1 MYAILL
7 QFITP
12 GSFADINL
20 MPSCV
25 YNGKIYFY
33 KGVGMPRRAL
43 FQELTLTAETFIPRL
58 CPNLKEGTATYRK
71 AILQNPLS
79 ENIPVCIDQLQLT
92 YRGNQFYVKDTDGDE
107 LPVRLEEEKRMGIL
121 AVTGGKPFA
130 AFCLAEATSWELI
143 SIWYQ
148 ADYYTWRD
156 ERD

>member
-1 MYAILL
+1 MAFQTGSKSRKERL
-7 QFITP
+7 QEQVLTP
-12 GSFADINL
+12 EQFL
-20 MPSCV
+20 P
-25 YNGKIYFY
+25 
-33 KGVGMPRRAL
+33 AL
-43 FQELTLTAETFIPRL
+43 H
-58 CPNLKEGTATYRK
+58 PNLQEGTKAYRK
-71 AILQNPLS
+71 AIRQNPLA
-79 ENIPVCIDQLQLT
+79 ENIPLCVDQVHLT
-92 YRGNQFYVKDTDGDE
+92 YRGKQCFVQDTDGDE